1 MSKSP
6 IVSVIMTVYNG
17 EQYLAQAIDSV
28 RKQSLDNFEF
38 VIVDDGSNDRTP
50 EILAEA
56 QQADSRIKV
65 ISKPRLG
72 RARALNVA
80 WTQAKGAYIAN
91 LDVDDLA
98 EPTRLEKQLAFLQQH
113 PEVGL
118 LGTSCKILDEET
130 GQERVR
136 RSMLADAELRK
147 ALIRHNPFVHSSVMM
162 PRRVLKAVGGYNEDF
177 PVSIDYELW
186 VRIAARYKLANL
198 PDLLTIKRMNRHAY
212 FQRRITTWKKYKMRV
227 IIRWNAW
234 RRLSRQAI
242 ELLFVVD
249 PTGQWLY
256 TRMGNVWSSTSQPVT
271 SG

>member
-28 RKQSLDNFEF
+28 RRQSLDNFEF

-56 QQADSRIKV
+56 QADPRIKV
-65 ISKPRLG
+65 ISRPRIG

-80 WTQAKGAYIAN
+80 WTRARGAYIAN

-98 EPTRLEKQLAFLQQH
+98 EPTRLEKQLAFLRQH
-113 PEVGL
+113 PEIGL
-118 LGTSCKILDEET
+118 LGTACKILNEET
-130 GQERVR
+130 GQERMR
-136 RSMLADAELRK
+136 RLLLADAELRR

-162 PRRVLKAVGGYNEDF
+162 PRRALEAVGGYNESF

-186 VRIAARYKLANL
+186 VRLAARYQLANL
-198 PDLLTIKRMNRHAY
+198 PDPLTIKRMNRRAY
-212 FQRRITTWKKYKMRV
+212 FQNRIPTWKKYKTRV

-234 RRLSRQAI
+234 RRLSRRAI
-242 ELLFVVD
+242 ELPFVVD
-249 PTGQWLY
+249 PMGQWLY
-256 TRMGNVWSSTSQPVT
+256 TRLGNACRSTSQPAT
-271 SG
+271 GG